1 MRVESRLQTE
11 GDYSVTEAQLREQ
24 ALRSAAHL
32 VAAMADRRF
41 GAARL
46 SDELKDCLGILRSE
60 LDELGM
66 LAEYKQKDGS
76 LVAWR
81 PEDDGNIREVLR
93 RASFVDDKPSRSPY
107 TNEAW
112 L

>member
-1 MRVESRLQTE
+1 MNST
-11 GDYSVTEAQLREQ
+11 QLREQ

-41 GAARL
+41 GAGRL
-46 SDELKDCLGILRSE
+46 SDELKDCIGILRSE
-60 LDELGM
+60 LDELGL
-66 LAEYKQKDGS
+66 LAEYKQEDGS

-81 PEDDGNIREVLR
+81 PEADANIREVLR
-93 RASFVDDKPSRSPY
+93 RASFVDDRPSEPGYMRRVS
-107 TNEAW
+107 W